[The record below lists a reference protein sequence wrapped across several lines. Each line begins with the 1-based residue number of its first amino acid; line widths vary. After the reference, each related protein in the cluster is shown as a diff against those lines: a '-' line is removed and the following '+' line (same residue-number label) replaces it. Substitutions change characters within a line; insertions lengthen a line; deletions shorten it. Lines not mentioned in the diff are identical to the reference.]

1 MDQLLATELESIL
14 NNLQDDEVRDI
25 QHALKVKFEYDWYD
39 NKYRIRQKDLN
50 KILKKKQLILQHV
63 DISNN
68 IKAEMFIPEVQ
79 YVL

>member
-1 MDQLLATELESIL
+1 MEQILATELESIL
-14 NNLQDDEVRDI
+14 NKLQDDEIRGI
-25 QHALKVKFEYDWYD
+25 EHTLKVKFEYDWYD
-39 NKYRIRQKDLN
+39 NRYRIRQKDLK